1 VLRRAV
7 QVSSRNDRP
16 ASEIREKDIFDL
28 SPGFKR
34 SHDWDPQ
41 KARFHKDS
49 RTVEEEIS
57 QDDRNTLDGIGFHAT
72 PRYPTR
78 RAQHSEHCW
87 QRLDGTGA
95 AFTTLLAK
103 TLDGTGWA
111 QHSEHCWPRHS
122 TGWATNLIAL
132 TQMSGFGQ
140 RSRRIGSSTIK
151 LSSVRVDDVKSISDD
166 PRRQWS
172 KLKWTT
178 RSRS

>member
-87 QRLDGTGA
+87 PRLDGTGA

-111 QHSEHCWPRHS
+111 QHSEHCWPRLDGMGAAFTAVLAKTLDG
-122 TGWATNLIAL
+122 TGSA
-132 TQMSGFGQ
+132 F
-140 RSRRIGSSTIK
+140 R
-151 LSSVRVDDVKSISDD
+151 
-166 PRRQWS
+166 
-172 KLKWTT
+172 
-178 RSRS
+178 

>member
-111 QHSEHCWPRHS
+111 QHSEHCWPRLD
-122 TGWATNLIAL
+122 GMGAAFRAL
-132 TQMSGFGQ
+132 LAETLHGMGYKSNCA
-140 RSRRIGSSTIK
+140 
-151 LSSVRVDDVKSISDD
+151 DPDVWLRPAVKAN
-166 PRRQWS
+166 WF
-172 KLKWTT
+172 
-178 RSRS
+178 